1 MEVGPEK
8 KMRGEY
14 DHYTL
19 YEYVKL
25 QRLSKEKPFG
35 RVWVFIMLIKQNGNF
50 LNVGKWGHMI

>member
-19 YEYVKL
+19 YESIKL
-25 QRLSKEKPFG
+25 QKLSKEKPFG
-35 RVWVFIMLIKQNGNF
+35 RVWICILLIKHIGNV
-50 LNVGKWGHMI
+50 LSVGKWGYTI

>member
-19 YEYVKL
+19 YDSVKL
-25 QRLSKEKPFG
+25 QKLSKEKPFG
-35 RVWVFIMLIKQNGNF
+35 RVWVCILLIKQNGNF
-50 LNVGKWGHMI
+50 LRVGKWGYTT

>member
-35 RVWVFIMLIKQNGNF
+35 RVWVYIMLIKQNGNF
-50 LNVGKWGHMI
+50 LNVG

>member
-25 QRLSKEKPFG
+25 QLSKEKPFG
-35 RVWVFIMLIKQNGNF
+35 RVWVCIMLIKQNGNF